1 MMRKRWLPAALA
13 VLASQ
18 ACFHQVVQTGRPA
31 SSTVIDKPWV
41 SMWLWGL
48 VAAEPIESQPLC
60 RSGVAVVTT
69 EMSFANGLVSALTLG
84 IYTPA
89 HVQITCSSS
98 GRASLPSGAK
108 EILVPAG
115 ATLEERAD
123 IVNRA
128 VEQSQ
133 ETHEPVVLRF

>member
-1 MMRKRWLPAALA
+1 MRKRWVPATLAL
-13 VLASQ
+13 LASS

-31 SSTVIDKPWV
+31 GTTVIDKPWV

-60 RSGVAVVTT
+60 PSGVAVVTT

-89 HVQITCSSS
+89 HVQITCSGS

-108 EILVPAG
+108 EIRVPVD
-115 ATLEERAD
+115 ATLEQRVE

-128 VEQSQ
+128 VEQAQ